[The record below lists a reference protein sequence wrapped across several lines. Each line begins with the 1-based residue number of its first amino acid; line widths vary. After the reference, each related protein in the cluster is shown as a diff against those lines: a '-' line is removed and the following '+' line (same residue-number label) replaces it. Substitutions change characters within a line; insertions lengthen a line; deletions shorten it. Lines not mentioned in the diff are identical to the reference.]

1 MRSAWPVSTTL
12 STSVACALFASSSSF
27 CSPAGVSSALLNA
40 KRTSVL
46 SEIFSITRGG
56 AGGAAATTGAG
67 AACAT
72 GTGATAARGTA
83 SQGTAALS
91 GDHSA
96 PPRQQRPY
104 GLVATTP
111 APEPT

>member
-1 MRSAWPVSTTL
+1 MRSACPVNTTF
-12 STSVACALFASSSSF
+12 STSEPCALFASSSSF

-40 KRTSVL
+40 KSTSVL
-46 SEIFSITRGG
+46 SVIFSITRGG
-56 AGGAAATTGAG
+56 AAGAAATTG

-91 GDHSA
+91 ADHSA
-96 PPRQQRPY
+96 PLRQQRPY
-104 GLVATTP
+104 GLVATTL
-111 APEPT
+111 